1 LTNPGRSDS
10 NYRKWFVVGAAI
22 VGMSTGPAQF
32 AFGSLSLFIIPLG
45 AEFGWDRA
53 EISLASTFFTVA
65 LMLALPL
72 LGHLVD
78 RYGSRR
84 LLLPSMLIVGLLLA
98 AIPLTLTSL
107 WQLWLIFA
115 LIGCLGA
122 GANSLPYMRT
132 ISAWFDRRRGLALGI
147 TLAGAGFGYTY
158 VPPLVQQAIDSY
170 GWRSG
175 YYLLAAITVGIAVPL
190 VFLFFRESPRERA
203 IVTAEGNHEK
213 TAQQLGGRTR
223 AEALRTLVFWKLF
236 VIFSLLSFSLYGLL
250 LHSVP
255 MLTDRGMGA
264 TSAAYAASTIG
275 ITIMISR
282 VVIGHLIDRMF
293 APNVAFIAFGL
304 SALGMAV
311 LALGGV
317 NAAAFASMI
326 LVGLSI
332 GAEIDL
338 MTFLASRYFG
348 LKHFGEIFGI
358 LFASLLIGTSI
369 GPLGF
374 GWSYESSGSYTS
386 ILWVSGALVA
396 IATVITKTLPPYAKL
411 DSMVEEHA

>member
-1 LTNPGRSDS
+1 MTAVGRAGSG
-10 NYRKWFVVGAAI
+10 YRRWWVVGAAI
-22 VGMSTGPAQF
+22 IGMSSGPAQF

-65 LMLALPL
+65 LMLALPV
-72 LGHLVD
+72 LGSLVD
-78 RYGSRR
+78 RFGSRR
-84 LLLPSMLIVGLLLA
+84 LLLPSMVIVGLLLA
-98 AIPLTLTSL
+98 AIPLTVTAL

-115 LIGCLGA
+115 LIGALGA

-158 VPPLVQQAIDSY
+158 VPPIVQWAIDCS

-175 YYLLAAITVGIAVPL
+175 YFMLATLTLFVAVPL
-190 VFLFFRESPRERA
+190 MYFFFRESPRERA
-203 IVTAEGNHEK
+203 TVAAKRSTEQPAE
-213 TAQQLGGRTR
+213 QLAGLTR
-223 AEALRTLVFWKLF
+223 AEALRTPVFWKLF
-236 VIFSLLSFSLYGLL
+236 VVFSLLSFSLYGLL

-255 MLTDRGMGA
+255 LLTDRGMST
-264 TSAAYAASTIG
+264 TSAALGASTIG
-275 ITIMISR
+275 ITIMIAR
-282 VVIGHLIDRMF
+282 VIIGYMVDRFF
-293 APNVAFIAFGL
+293 APNVAFVAFGL
-304 SALGMAV
+304 SAAGMAV

-317 NAAAFASMI
+317 NAAAYAAMI
-326 LVGLSI
+326 LIGLSI

-348 LKHFGEIFGI
+348 LRHFGEIFGI

-369 GPLGF
+369 GPVGF
-374 GWSYESSGSYTS
+374 GWSFETTGSYTFV
-386 ILWVSGALVA
+386 LWLSGVLIA
-396 IATVITKTLPPYAKL
+396 IATVITITLPAYAKL
-411 DSMVEEHA
+411 DSTETTHA